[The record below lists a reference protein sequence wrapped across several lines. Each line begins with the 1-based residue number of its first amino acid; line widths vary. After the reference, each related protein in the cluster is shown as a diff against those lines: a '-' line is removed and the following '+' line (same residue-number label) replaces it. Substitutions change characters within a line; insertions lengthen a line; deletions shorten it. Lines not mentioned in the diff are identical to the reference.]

1 MKTKGC
7 VWLIGLLLCFVWTG
21 KAQVIKLEGGVAL
34 AGMVNRGANM
44 YEKLLVPF
52 QVSAGIDYMDRGWY
66 ELSSSIGYLRKGGT
80 DDVSIMDGVG
90 HYVGDARL
98 KLKLDYLT
106 VNTTFRIKKVSQDK
120 YTFYAGI
127 GPRIDFG
134 LKGRAG
140 TNSKLDNIA
149 GYGKV
154 SNLRTVIVGLKCE
167 AGINYK
173 IDRYI
178 LGANISYLPSFM
190 KPVTYDFLRDRTFT
204 LGVVLGYVL

>member
-34 AGMVNRGANM
+34 AGMVNRGTDM

-80 DDVSIMDGVG
+80 DDVSIMDDAQN
-90 HYVGDARL
+90 YLGDARL

-106 VNTTFRIKKVSQDK
+106 VNTTFRIKKTSQDK
-120 YTFYAGI
+120 YTLYAGI
-127 GPRIDFG
+127 GPRVDFA

-140 TNSKLDNIA
+140 TNSKLDNLA

-178 LGANISYLPSFM
+178 LGANFSYLPSFM

-204 LGVVLGYVL
+204 LGLVLGYVL

>member
-1 MKTKGC
+1 MKKKGC

-34 AGMVNRGANM
+34 AGMANRGADM

-52 QVSAGIDYMDRGWY
+52 QMSAGIDYMDRGWY

-80 DDVSIMDGVG
+80 DDVSIINDAGS
-90 HYVGDARL
+90 YLGDARH

-106 VNTTFRIKKVSQDK
+106 VNTTFRIKKTSLDK

-127 GPRIDFG
+127 GPRVDFA

-178 LGANISYLPSFM
+178 LGANVSYLPSFI
-190 KPVTYDFLRDRTFT
+190 KPLTYDFLRDRTFT
-204 LGVVLGYVL
+204 LGIVLGYVL